1 MSDQPRLSGIW
12 SCKIGAT
19 DQSALPSGS
28 DAPMRRAV
36 EEAYEALTGH
46 ESEFNFSGW
55 NAQLTEGERAVI
67 ENRWPRYQPVEADKY
82 VLVDALWQAREA
94 LRLTRE
100 YVGEDRLPAIEG
112 WSWFDATVL
121 IDALLGI
128 EDETAPPAPEEQ

>member
-82 VLVDALWQAREA
+82 VLVDVLELIAAALGEQA
-94 LRLTRE
+94 
-100 YVGEDRLPAIEG
+100 
-112 WSWFDATVL
+112 
-121 IDALLGI
+121 
-128 EDETAPPAPEEQ
+128 APSAAPSAPEEQ